1 MTIDPSTGL
10 GMVAEATPPPRTGRK
25 HAPATSSPL
34 ASGDAHRADRYD
46 PGLSNLVLGLRLLAL
61 AVVAG
66 SGTLLPIGAASRPGL
81 IAGILAGAAVGAL
94 QYLAARAGRRGF
106 GEALVPVQV
115 ASWTWLVH
123 VSGDQHS
130 PLFVGYLLEVALAGA
145 AYSRRGC
152 SIAALGGFAAYLMV
166 GLRINPPLVASTL
179 ATVGGFLAVGTV
191 LTWLLIGAIEGQRRR
206 LALYHSALRARA
218 DTVGEELRLLGDY
231 MSGALV
237 SLDDLGRVVS
247 VNPAAA
253 QLLGIEAQ
261 PALGRPWQEI
271 VRADSEG
278 VRAIVATLSEGRA
291 QRGLTMTLRRA
302 DGREIGVGAELW
314 VSPSPEGRRTYLLA
328 RESTGAPAE
337 SDPLRRLGEAVACVA
352 HQIKNSLHAMQGFA
366 GEIARDPEGS
376 ADRSSAEH
384 LLCVVK
390 SLSALSDDV
399 LAMAGA
405 SRPLTETVQLSELL
419 ESATMLTRL
428 APGRVVTQTCNGD
441 LRVRAHR
448 GQLVHALYNL
458 IDNACRVSPAG
469 EPVHIGAR
477 REGDRVAIEI
487 ADRGPGIPSAIAD
500 GAGPALSKAG
510 SGFGL
515 LAVRRFVEANGG
527 TLRFEPRPGGGTLCR
542 VAFRAEPDL
551 APQPDA

>member
-1 MTIDPSTGL
+1 
-10 GMVAEATPPPRTGRK
+10 MVAEASPPPRIGRK
-25 HAPATSSPL
+25 HAPAPGSPRSS
-34 ASGDAHRADRYD
+34 GGAHRTDRYD
-46 PGLSNLVLGLRLLAL
+46 PGLHDLVLGLRLLAL

-81 IAGILAGAAVGAL
+81 AAGILAGAAVGAL
-94 QYLAARAGRRGF
+94 QYLAARGGRRGF
-106 GEALVPVQV
+106 GEALVPAQV
-115 ASWTWLVH
+115 ATWTWLVH

-145 AYSRRGC
+145 AYFRRGC
-152 SIAALGGFAAYLMV
+152 SIAALGAFAAYVVLA
-166 GLRINPPLVASTL
+166 LRFDPPLVASTL
-179 ATVGGFLAVGTV
+179 ATVGGFLAVGSV
-191 LTWLLIGAIEGQRRR
+191 LTWLLIEAIERQRRR
-206 LALYHSALRARA
+206 LDLYHSALRARA

-231 MSGALV
+231 LSGALV

-247 VNPAAA
+247 VNPAGAR
-253 QLLGIEAQ
+253 LLAIEAE
-261 PALGRPWQEI
+261 PAVGKPWQEI
-271 VRADSEG
+271 VRADSNG
-278 VRAIVATLSEGRA
+278 ARAIVATLCEGRA

-302 DGREIGVGAELW
+302 DGREIGVEAELW
-314 VSPSPEGRRTYLLA
+314 MSPSPEGRRTYLLA
-328 RESTGAPAE
+328 RESTGASADG
-337 SDPLRRLGEAVACVA
+337 DPLRRLGEAVACVA
-352 HQIKNSLHAMQGFA
+352 HQIKNSLQAMQGFA
-366 GEIARDPEGS
+366 GEIARDPQGS

-384 LLCVVK
+384 LLSVVK

-405 SRPLTETVQLSELL
+405 SRPPTETVQLLELL

-428 APGRVVTQTCNGD
+428 APGRVVTQGCDGD

-477 REGDRVAIEI
+477 RDGDRVAIEI
-487 ADRGPGIPSAIAD
+487 ADRGPGIPSAIAN
-500 GAGPALSKAG
+500 GAGPALSSGG

-515 LAVRRFVEANGG
+515 LAARRFVEANGG
-527 TLRFEPRPGGGTLCR
+527 TLCFERRPGGGTLCR
-542 VAFRAEPDL
+542 VAFRAEPELD
-551 APQPDA
+551 PQADA